1 MRDSVSHGWPFLWG
15 IGYPIPRCGLP
26 ERTSLAGTVAR
37 RTTSPLLFGLAPDG
51 VCRAAPVAGDA
62 VGSYPTVSP
71 LPATAWNT
79 RPAGGLFSVALS
91 VGLPRLGVTQHPVLR
106 SSDFPHPNGCG
117 HPVPL
122 PFLPCVFLR
131 SPACRRPGSPPGARA
146 GCQSGRKSGRA
157 PALPCRGAGG
167 TRSSHGRLR

>member
-1 MRDSVSHGWPFLWG
+1 MRDSVPHGWPFLWG
-15 IGYPIPRCGLP
+15 TGCPIPRRGLP

-71 LPATAWNT
+71 LPATAQNT

-91 VGLPRLGVTQHPVLR
+91 VGLPRLGVTQHPVLW
-106 SSDFPHPNGCG
+106 SSDFPHPTGCG

-122 PFLPCVFLR
+122 PSLPCVFLR
-131 SPACRRPGSPPGARA
+131 WPAGRRPCSPPDAHV
-146 GCQSGRKSGRA
+146 GCRSDRSAGRA
-157 PALPCRGAGG
+157 PVPPCRAARG
-167 TRSSHGRLR
+167 TRF